1 MAGNRRRSGFPL
13 LVKLGERSYQVHV
26 EAGALGRAGELVMA
40 TACRRGFVI
49 TDPRVNGMHGAA
61 LRAGLGRFE
70 AEPILVPAGERQKS
84 LRRAGLLWDELLSR
98 GADRGSV
105 IIAFGGGVIGDLAGF
120 VAATYMRGLPYVQLP
135 TTLLAQVDSSLGG
148 KVAINHPRAKNLIG
162 AFHQPR
168 VVVADVSVLRTLRP
182 RDYREGLAEVVKT
195 AAIADRT
202 LFGWLERNRAEVL
215 ERDPEALTHLVRRS
229 CEIKARVVEADER
242 ESGPRALLN
251 FGHTVG
257 HALESLTGYRALR
270 HGEAVSIGMAGAARV
285 SRLLGV
291 LPEED
296 EKRLTALLAG
306 FGLPTKIAG
315 LGAPAVFDTFR
326 LDKKAVG
333 GVPRLVLLTA
343 IGQAEW
349 GRQVPPRMLR
359 AALRGIGAT
368 AC

>member
-1 MAGNRRRSGFPL
+1 MAGNSRRSGSPL
-13 LVKLGERSYQVHV
+13 LVRLGERSYQIHV
-26 EAGALGRAGELVMA
+26 GAGALGRAGDLIRA
-40 TACRRGFVI
+40 TAGRRGFVI
-49 TDPRVNGMHGAA
+49 TDPRVNGLHGAA

-70 AEPILVPAGERQKS
+70 AETILVPPGERQKS
-84 LRRAGLLWDELLSR
+84 LRRAGLLWDQLLRR
-98 GADRGSV
+98 GADRASV
-105 IIAFGGGVIGDLAGF
+105 VIAFGGGVIGDLAGF

-135 TTLLAQVDSSLGG
+135 TTLLAQVDSSVGG

-168 VVVADVSVLRTLRP
+168 VVVADVSVLSTLRP
-182 RDYREGLAEVVKT
+182 RDYREGLAEVAKA
-195 AAIADRT
+195 AAIADRA
-202 LFGWLERNRAEVL
+202 LFGWLERNRADVL
-215 ERDPEALTHLVRRS
+215 GRDPEALTHLVRRC

-257 HALESLTGYRALR
+257 HALESLTGYGALR

-285 SRLLGV
+285 SRLLG
-291 LPEED
+291 LLSEED
-296 EKRLTALLAG
+296 EKQLTALLAG

-315 LGAPAVFDTFR
+315 LGAPAVLDRLR
-326 LDKKAVG
+326 LDKKAIG

-349 GRQVPPRMLR
+349 GRQVPPRILQ